1 MGGNISAKDKL
12 LHGIKYRMNAG
23 MHIKNIEQIN
33 SLAGYV
39 DDHDMQIEVI
49 LRVMDWIGKKND
61 IINPIKYLD
70 SILLDYCKKGI
81 INLNDYERHL
91 QEVSNDA
98 EQQTGTEKKLAKE
111 ERRNVEEND
120 INEYIKRK
128 EREFEEKFKS

>member
-1 MGGNISAKDKL
+1 
-12 LHGIKYRMNAG
+12 
-23 MHIKNIEQIN
+23 MHIRNIEQIN

-49 LRVMDWIGKKND
+49 LRVMDWIGKKSD
-61 IINPIKYLD
+61 IVNPIKYLD

-81 INLNDYERHL
+81 LNLNDYERHL
-91 QEVSNDA
+91 QEVSDNA

-128 EREFEEKFKS
+128 EREFEEE

>member
-1 MGGNISAKDKL
+1 MGRNISTNDKL
-12 LHGIKYRMNAG
+12 LYGIKHKMNAG
-23 MHIKNIEQIN
+23 MHIRNIEQIN

-49 LRVMDWIGKKND
+49 LRVMDWIGKKSD
-61 IINPIKYLD
+61 IVNPIKYLD

-81 INLNDYERHL
+81 LNLNDYERHL
-91 QEVSNDA
+91 QEVSDNA

-128 EREFEEKFKS
+128 EREFEEE